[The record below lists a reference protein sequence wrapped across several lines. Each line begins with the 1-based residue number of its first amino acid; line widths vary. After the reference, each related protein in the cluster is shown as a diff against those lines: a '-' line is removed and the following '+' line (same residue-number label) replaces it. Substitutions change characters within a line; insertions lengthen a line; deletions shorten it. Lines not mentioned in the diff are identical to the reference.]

1 MTKQD
6 RLLIM
11 FRKSGAG
18 KRTAI
23 HNFPG
28 LKPIDFM
35 DIEVRAYYAAYTST
49 AKNCD
54 FAVL

>member
-1 MTKQD
+1 
-6 RLLIM
+6 M